1 MFIVCLE
8 PEDKIALPE
17 LLKGGS
23 FTRGKRRFSFKTIQN
38 IQAAKAYVDLPLII
52 SYSVIIL
59 VYVYIYTKACYVRCC
74 C

>member
-1 MFIVCLE
+1 MLLFDCLTVISVCAE

-38 IQAAKAYVDLPLII
+38 IQAAKAYADLYLLLCH
-52 SYSVIIL
+52 SSL
-59 VYVYIYTKACYVRCC
+59 VV
-74 C
+74 